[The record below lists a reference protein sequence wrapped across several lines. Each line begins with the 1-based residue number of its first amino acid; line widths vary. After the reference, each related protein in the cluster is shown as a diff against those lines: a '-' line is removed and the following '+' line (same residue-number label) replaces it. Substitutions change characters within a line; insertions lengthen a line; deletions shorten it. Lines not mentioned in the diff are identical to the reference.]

1 MQKKSIMVKV
11 NEYFDG
17 KVKSLAMVCENGL
30 ATVGVMEPGIYE
42 FGTSSEE
49 MMHIIEGEMKVTF
62 NEHNKQVYYKGQSF
76 KVPANTRFQVE
87 VSKDTAYICY
97 YK

>member
-1 MQKKSIMVKV
+1 MVKV

-30 ATVGVMEPGIYE
+30 ATVGVMEPGVYE
-42 FGTSSEE
+42 FGTTSEE
-49 MMHIIEGEMKVTF
+49 IMQIIEGEMNVTLQE
-62 NEHNKQVYYKGQSF
+62 NTKQTFIKGQSF
-76 KVPANTRFQVE
+76 KVPAHTKFQVE
-87 VSKDTAYICY
+87 VTRDTAYICY

>member
-1 MQKKSIMVKV
+1 MVKV

-30 ATVGVMEPGIYE
+30 ATVGVMEPGKYE
-42 FGTSSEE
+42 FGTTSEE
-49 MMHIIEGEMKVTF
+49 IMQIIEGNMNVSIPGQ
-62 NEHNKQVYYKGQSF
+62 NKQTFQKGQSF
-76 KVPANTRFQVE
+76 KVPANIRFEVE
-87 VSKDTAYICY
+87 VERDTAYICY

>member
-1 MQKKSIMVKV
+1 MVKV

-30 ATVGVMEPGIYE
+30 ATVGVMEPGVYE

-49 MMHIIEGEMKVTF
+49 IMQIIEGEMNVTLSD
-62 NEHNKQVYYKGQSF
+62 NTKQVYHKGQSF

>member
-1 MQKKSIMVKV
+1 MVKV
-11 NEYFDG
+11 NEYFEG

-30 ATVGVMEPGIYE
+30 ATVGVMEPGTYE
-42 FGTSSEE
+42 FGTNSEE
-49 MMHIIEGEMKVTF
+49 IMQIIEGEMTVQLPDTEKKVF
-62 NEHNKQVYYKGQSF
+62 NKGQSF

-87 VSKDTAYICY
+87 IIRDTAYICY